1 MEISLEQLAI
11 DKQCDFTQKE
21 INDGTVPESEGAS
34 QPRNKIAER
43 LTILQQLHDQG
54 PITDKKFE
62 GRHTEILSAIYQ
74 LLS

>member
-11 DKQCDFTQKE
+11 DKQCDFAQKE

-54 PITDKKFE
+54 P
-62 GRHTEILSAIYQ
+62 
-74 LLS
+74 